1 MKIHYSVRHLTLTGA
16 IRDYVEEKIASLD
29 RFDGKALGSHV
40 VLYHDENHGAKQYQV
55 KVHIGVPGND
65 LHAEVHSHDLYSAI
79 DLVVGKLEVQL
90 RRHKT
95 KLRSKRTR
103 ANQKVRRSIKG

>member
-1 MKIHYSVRHLTLTGA
+1 MKIHYSERHLTLTGA

-29 RFDGKALGSHV
+29 RLDEKAFGAHV

-55 KVHIGVPGND
+55 KVHVAVPGND
-65 LHAEVHSHDLYSAI
+65 LHAGTHSHDLYSAV
-79 DLVVGKLEVQL
+79 DLVVEKLEVQL

-95 KLRSKRTR
+95 KLRSKRTK
-103 ANQKVRRSIKG
+103 ANQKVKGRVRG